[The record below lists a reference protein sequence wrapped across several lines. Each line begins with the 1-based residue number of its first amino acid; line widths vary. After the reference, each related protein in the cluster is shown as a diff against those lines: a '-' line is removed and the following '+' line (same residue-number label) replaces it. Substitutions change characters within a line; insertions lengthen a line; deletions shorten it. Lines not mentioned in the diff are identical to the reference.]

1 MPPERTNL
9 ILTSDIPYSEG
20 DVFVLDSLDI
30 ETWEALAQMNERT
43 GFALSFTNCGNGRN
57 NFTEL

>member
-1 MPPERTNL
+1 MPPEGADLVLSSN
-9 ILTSDIPYSEG
+9 IPHGEG

-30 ETWEALAQMNERT
+30 ETWEVLAQMNERI
-43 GFALSFTNCGNGRN
+43 GFELSFTNCRNGRN

>member
-1 MPPERTNL
+1 MPPEGADLVLPSN
-9 ILTSDIPYSEG
+9 IPHGEG

-30 ETWEALAQMNERT
+30 ETWEVLAQMNERI
-43 GFALSFTNCGNGRN
+43 GFALSFTNCRNGRN